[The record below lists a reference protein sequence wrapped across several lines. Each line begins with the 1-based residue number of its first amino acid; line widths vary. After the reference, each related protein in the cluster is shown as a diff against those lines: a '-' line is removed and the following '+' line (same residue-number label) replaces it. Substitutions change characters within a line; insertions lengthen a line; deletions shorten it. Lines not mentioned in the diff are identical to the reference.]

1 MVIIKTKYHFLTILL
16 KVFKRFY
23 LLLGYELRMT
33 DEDAPLDELDALEF
47 SKKIGSYSIDSVAFC
62 AKKNYRPTSLRK
74 EIRIHS

>member
-1 MVIIKTKYHFLTILL
+1 
-16 KVFKRFY
+16 
-23 LLLGYELRMT
+23 MT